1 MHTTAIHRHRSLL
14 PTINLAIAA
23 CAAVLAVIA
32 IASDDVTSTTPPK
45 MAPVVTVAGPAHPLG
60 GATLGIPCDELIY
73 TRC

>member
-1 MHTTAIHRHRSLL
+1 
-14 PTINLAIAA
+14 
-23 CAAVLAVIA
+23 
-32 IASDDVTSTTPPK
+32 VTSTTPPK